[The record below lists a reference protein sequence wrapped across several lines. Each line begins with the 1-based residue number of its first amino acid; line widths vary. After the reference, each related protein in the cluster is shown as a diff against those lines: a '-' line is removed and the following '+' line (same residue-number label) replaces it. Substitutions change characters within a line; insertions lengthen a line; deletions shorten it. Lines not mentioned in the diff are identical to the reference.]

1 MKLNL
6 SMSIGDSVT
15 NYPALAGVY
24 MEYGIDYCCGGDR
37 EISEAIKD
45 SVASSEEVINS
56 LNDKLIV
63 IEKSGESELQL
74 SELTNSQL
82 IDNIVEKHHA
92 YLREVLPELSIYL
105 FKLIEVHG
113 QSHSELFKVH
123 NLMGTLRTEL
133 EEHLVKEERQL
144 FPLIHEGRYKEAVL
158 LIETL
163 EKEHDVAGDILK
175 QLTSVTDHFKLPED
189 ACNTYKLTYKLLQQL
204 QLDMYQHVHKEN
216 SVLFKRFM

>member
-1 MKLNL
+1 
-6 SMSIGDSVT
+6 
-15 NYPALAGVY
+15 
-24 MEYGIDYCCGGDR
+24 
-37 EISEAIKD
+37 
-45 SVASSEEVINS
+45 
-56 LNDKLIV
+56 
-63 IEKSGESELQL
+63 
-74 SELTNSQL
+74 
-82 IDNIVEKHHA
+82 
-92 YLREVLPELSIYL
+92 
-105 FKLIEVHG
+105 
-113 QSHSELFKVH
+113 
-123 NLMGTLRTEL
+123 MGTLRTEL